1 MPKSHVLCTDHRA
14 ERADGA
20 AARLRRLREAAR
32 VGFADLDAGRF
43 RTVAPETVAATIAAL
58 AGRSRQ
64 EPTAAC
70 HAGGDPFAT

>member
-1 MPKSHVLCTDHRA
+1 MPKPHVVRTGRQA
-14 ERADGA
+14 ERANDA
-20 AARLRRLREAAR
+20 STRLRNLREAAR

-43 RTVAPETVAATIAAL
+43 RTVAPETIAATIAAL

-64 EPTAAC
+64 EPPAAC